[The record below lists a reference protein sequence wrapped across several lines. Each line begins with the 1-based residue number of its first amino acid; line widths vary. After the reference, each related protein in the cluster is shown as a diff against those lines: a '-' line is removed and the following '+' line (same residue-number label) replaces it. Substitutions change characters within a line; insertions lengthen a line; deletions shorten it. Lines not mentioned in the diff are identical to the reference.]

1 MEKLINLA
9 AILRSKNAGPLYYT
23 FDVMF
28 DNEEVYRK
36 VMASGCITK
45 EKIASLYEVLPEEV
59 SIIPYE
65 QVFSFKITIPRQ
77 WVSGA
82 LSEDDV
88 YGCQQHRKLGDI
100 MVPYQQEEDR

>member
-1 MEKLINLA
+1 MEKLIDLA

-28 DNEEVYRK
+28 DSEEMFRK
-36 VMASGCITK
+36 VMESGCIT
-45 EKIASLYEVLPEEV
+45 EQKIASLYEVLPEEV

-65 QVFSFKITIPRQ
+65 QVFSFKVTIPRH

-82 LSEDDV
+82 VQEDDV
-88 YGCQQHRKLGDI
+88 YGCQQHRKLGNI
-100 MVPYQQEEDR
+100 MIQL